1 MKVDPGVC
9 NTFVLSRL
17 AESIWTPPGSWRV
30 GSLWERAGQTL
41 LSNPV
46 GIDLTMSTLAH
57 CLRIARRW
65 WICVLLDFSWGGEVE
80 SNVGYFVT
88 GSSFWSKA
96 FYPLYLGKTF
106 LGRALGEHRCLCG
119 ESLALPGPEWTWCSV
134 LHSPKQEPPARGRW
148 AFEMS
153 ELRGALS
160 VKYTPAFQR
169 QYRKRMW
176 KLPFTMF
183 NWLHGKIIY

>member
-1 MKVDPGVC
+1 MKVDPGVFSA
-9 NTFVLSRL
+9 FVLNGL
-17 AESIWTPPGSWRV
+17 ADSVWTPPGSWRV
-30 GSLWERAGQTL
+30 GSLWERAGQPL
-41 LSNPV
+41 LSNSV

-96 FYPLYLGKTF
+96 FYRLHLGKTF
-106 LGRALGEHRCLCG
+106 LGRALGEHGCLCD
-119 ESLALPGPEWTWCSV
+119 ESLALQGPERTWCSI
-134 LHSPKQEPPARGRW
+134 LHSLIQEPPACGCW

-169 QYRKRMW
+169 LSTEKECDSSCSQCFLDYMVR
-176 KLPFTMF
+176 
-183 NWLHGKIIY
+183 